1 MDTVPT
7 HQTARDAARRL
18 RGAIIQAYEAAGL
31 AETGAGLIKQIERA
45 PLQYMSHESQPVR
58 KYATFVFAWHMQ
70 ATMVSGGP
78 QFVTFNAKLDALK
91 HELRQVIGLAGSADV

>member
-45 PLQYMSHESQPVR
+45 PLQYMSHESQPV
-58 KYATFVFAWHMQ
+58 
-70 ATMVSGGP
+70 
-78 QFVTFNAKLDALK
+78 TFNAKLDALK